1 MQIDYLRSDNN
12 QVHAINCQV
21 LNGEIVVGVLCLM
34 AFQETTCRISSDN
47 HSFVVTIPKPF
58 RSGSERVKVFNTTLS
73 IADYEQV

>member
-21 LNGEIVVGVLCLM
+21 LDGEIVVGVLCLM

-47 HSFVVTIPKPF
+47 HSFVVDIPKLF
-58 RSGSERVKVFNTTLS
+58 RSGSERVKAFNTTLS
-73 IADYEQV
+73 ISDHEQV

>member
-21 LNGEIVVGVLCLM
+21 LDGEIAVGILCLI

-47 HSFVVTIPKPF
+47 HSFVVAIPKPF
-58 RSGSERVKVFNTTLS
+58 RSGSERVKVFNTTLLIS
-73 IADYEQV
+73 DHEQV

>member
-1 MQIDYLRSDNN
+1 MQVDYLRSDNS

-21 LNGEIVVGVLCLM
+21 LDGEITVGILCLI

-47 HSFVVTIPKPF
+47 HSFVVAIPKPF

-73 IADYEQV
+73 ISDHEQV